1 MMRAPSPDRD
11 RRLRVPDG
19 PGVHLAGVEGR
30 GACCRAE
37 VDELD
42 VLGGEA
48 DALERQQRQAV
59 GGTALRDGDLLALE
73 VAQRLDGRVL
83 GHDDV
88 LGRLGDVGAV
98 LGGDDLEAVLLS
110 RSGDRRHGAHVA
122 EVDVARG
129 GSLNERWSV
138 VEPRELDLVGRIVE
152 RAGHLGQLL
161 AAVAAVVADGEGVL
175 TPLGVRGGVTRLAQ
189 WALGSRGRGA
199 AGGEDARHREQ
210 RRGAEHAEG
219 SVGHGFSCA

>member
-1 MMRAPSPDRD
+1 MMRAPSPTAIADCGFQI
-11 RRLRVPDG
+11 G
-19 PGVHLAGVEGR
+19 PGVHLAGVER
-30 GACCRAE
+30 RRACCRAE

-42 VLGGEA
+42 VLRGEA

-59 GGTALRDGDLLALE
+59 GGAALRDGDLLALE

-88 LGRLGDVGAV
+88 LGRLGRVGAV

-110 RSGDRRHGAHVA
+110 RSGDRRDGADVA

-129 GSLNERWSV
+129 GGLHQRWTV
-138 VEPRELDLVGRIVE
+138 VEPRELDLVRRIVE
-152 RAGHLGQLL
+152 RAGHLGQFL

-175 TPLGVRGGVTRLAQ
+175 TPLGM
-189 WALGSRGRGA
+189 
-199 AGGEDARHREQ
+199 ARRSHPTC
-210 RRGAEHAEG
+210 
-219 SVGHGFSCA
+219 SVGLG